1 VLEQLLYGGEEIE
14 TKIMTLELYVRIRE
28 YLLVTKIL
36 DALENYLNKETRYVL
51 ESLQEEL
58 LNSIRY
64 YLSKGGLEETG
75 IIDLVILG
83 WNKPMESQ
91 ASISIENKQ

>member
-1 VLEQLLYGGEEIE
+1 VLEQLLNGSEEIE

-36 DALENYLNKETRYVL
+36 DALENYLNKEARYVL

-64 YLSKGGLEETG
+64 YLSKGSLEEAG
-75 IIDLVILG
+75 IIDFIMLG
-83 WNKPMESQ
+83 WNQQKKSK